1 MGYKH
6 FLEFK
11 LKYIEEKFLI
21 FPVMS
26 DEKKVTVNR
35 DGKGVI
41 IPIAKEEEEV
51 NKREIIIRNGQL
63 N

>member
-1 MGYKH
+1 
-6 FLEFK
+6 
-11 LKYIEEKFLI
+11 
-21 FPVMS
+21 MS